1 MNLPKGVL
9 VFPQWVGVHQE
20 EHKRKEVF
28 MDEEKKKQIAVF
40 RFGVISDFVNR
51 SSMTR
56 GEQERLLRE
65 KCAKSWHIPCSMRTR
80 LAPSTVLSWIRHY
93 KEGGGRLESLYP
105 HSRRDQ
111 GQARAIDEDTVQSLL
126 RLRKELIHA
135 PVTTVITEAHRR
147 RLVPPAT
154 QLPLSTVYRLFHHHG
169 LMNNHDSLPI
179 DRRRYEAESPNDI
192 WQSDIM
198 HGPMVEV
205 DEKRRK
211 SYLVAFIDDMSR
223 LIPYAQFYLSET
235 LDCFLDALRQ
245 ALLKRG
251 LPRKLYVDNGPA
263 FRSKHLEEITASLG
277 SALIHSQP
285 YKPQGRGKIERW
297 FRTIRTQF
305 LPGFRGKTL
314 HELNEAL
321 ECWIRDI
328 YHNRTHSA
336 TGQSPLKRF
345 VDHTEC
351 VRPAPKDLED
361 YFRKRARRRVAK
373 DRTISLNSK
382 LYEAPVYL
390 IGHQV
395 TVLYHEHDPARVEIL
410 FKEKSYGFLTP
421 LDLHINC
428 RVRRDHD
435 RYLTLQVPSTQ
446 PLSGGTLPFRSK
458 RKDDS

>member
-1 MNLPKGVL
+1 
-9 VFPQWVGVHQE
+9 
-20 EHKRKEVF
+20 

-51 SSMTR
+51 SSMAR

-65 KCAKSWHIPCSMRTR
+65 KCAKSWHIPCSTRTR

-105 HSRRDQ
+105 HSRRDG
-111 GQARAIDEDTVQSLL
+111 GQARAIDEDSVQSLL

-135 PVTTVITEAHRR
+135 PVTTVVAEARRR
-147 RLVPPAT
+147 RLVPPGT
-154 QLPLSTVYRLFHHHG
+154 PLPLSTVYRLFHRHG
-169 LMNNHDSLPI
+169 LMDHQEPPPI

-198 HGPMVEV
+198 HGPMVEM

-211 SYLVAFIDDMSR
+211 TYLFAFIDDMSR
-223 LIPYAQFYLSET
+223 LIPHAQFYLSES

-251 LPRKLYVDNGPA
+251 LPRKLYVDNGAA
-263 FRSKHLEEITASLG
+263 FRSQHLQEITASLG
-277 SALIHSQP
+277 IALVHSQP

-297 FRTIRTQF
+297 FRTVRGQF
-305 LPGFRGKTL
+305 LSGFRGTTL

-321 ECWIRDI
+321 DCWIRDS
-328 YHNRTHSA
+328 YHHRNHSA
-336 TGQSPLKRF
+336 TGQRPLARF
-345 VDHTEC
+345 ADHMEC

-373 DRTISLNSK
+373 DRTISLSGK
-382 LYEAPVYL
+382 LYEAPVQL
-390 IGHQV
+390 IGQQV
-395 TVLYHEHDPARVEIL
+395 TLLYHEHDPARVEIT
-410 FKEKSYGFLTP
+410 FKGQSYGFLNP
-421 LDLHINC
+421 VDLQVNC
-428 RVRRDHD
+428 RVRRYHS
-435 RYLTLQVPSTQ
+435 RYLAINTPPAKTITGGQL
-446 PLSGGTLPFRSK
+446 PLRPKKQQEEES
-458 RKDDS
+458 